1 MNKFFFLINLLIL
14 LLGVQ
19 TIMSSEEINIQ
30 ENEEL
35 INPLPLPY
43 DLLEVTE
50 TQVLDFIAQSKVGN
64 QSIIIFGANW
74 CPDCRIL
81 EGTLLLPTVKSFI
94 DDNFSVIHIDVGK
107 YDINMNLLELLGI
120 PKQEGIPRV
129 IIFGQESNIL
139 NMNST
144 DKCLL
149 YRFPEKLKICTSNKI
164 FSCLKVGL

>member
-1 MNKFFFLINLLIL
+1 MNKFFFLINLLF
-14 LLGVQ
+14 LLGGQ
-19 TIMSSEEINIQ
+19 NIMSSEKIKIQ
-30 ENEEL
+30 ESEEL

-43 DLLEVTE
+43 ERLEVTE
-50 TQVLDFIAQSKVGN
+50 TQVLDFIAQSKIGN

-107 YDINMNLLELLGI
+107 YDINMNLLELLRI
-120 PKQEGIPRV
+120 PRQEGIPRV
-129 IIFGQESNIL
+129 VIFGQENNIL

-144 DKCLL
+144 DKW
-149 YRFPEKLKICTSNKI
+149 RSARQNKAQEI
-164 FSCLKVGL
+164 FDYFQSYVLEN

>member
-19 TIMSSEEINIQ
+19 TIMSSEKINIQ

-43 DLLEVTE
+43 ERLEVTE

-81 EGTLLLPTVKSFI
+81 EGTLLLPTVRSFI

-129 IIFGQESNIL
+129 VIFGQESNIL

-144 DKCLL
+144 DKW
-149 YRFPEKLKICTSNKI
+149 RSARQNKAQEI
-164 FSCLKVGL
+164 FDYFQSYVLEN

>member
-1 MNKFFFLINLLIL
+1 MNKFFFLINLLF
-14 LLGVQ
+14 LLGGQ
-19 TIMSSEEINIQ
+19 NIMSSEKIKIQ
-30 ENEEL
+30 ESEEL

-43 DLLEVTE
+43 ERLEVTE
-50 TQVLDFIAQSKVGN
+50 TQVLDFIAQSKISN

-120 PKQEGIPRV
+120 PRQEGIPRV
-129 IIFGQESNIL
+129 VIFGQENNIL

-144 DKCLL
+144 DKW
-149 YRFPEKLKICTSNKI
+149 RSARQNKAQEI
-164 FSCLKVGL
+164 FDYFQSYVLEN

>member
-1 MNKFFFLINLLIL
+1 MNKFFFLINLLF
-14 LLGVQ
+14 LLGGQ
-19 TIMSSEEINIQ
+19 NIMSSEKINIQ
-30 ENEEL
+30 ESEEL
-35 INPLPLPY
+35 VNPLPFPY
-43 DLLEVTE
+43 ERLEVTE

-94 DDNFSVIHIDVGK
+94 DNNFSVIHIDVGK

-129 IIFGQESNIL
+129 VIFGQEKNIL

-144 DKCLL
+144 DKW
-149 YRFPEKLKICTSNKI
+149 RSARQNKAQEI
-164 FSCLKVGL
+164 FDYFQSYALEN

>member
-1 MNKFFFLINLLIL
+1 MNKFFFLINLLF
-14 LLGVQ
+14 LLGGQ
-19 TIMSSEEINIQ
+19 NIMSSEQIKIQ
-30 ENEEL
+30 ESEEL

-43 DLLEVTE
+43 ERLEVTE
-50 TQVLDFIAQSKVGN
+50 TQVLDFIAQSKVSN

-120 PKQEGIPRV
+120 PRQEGIPRV
-129 IIFGQESNIL
+129 VIFGQENNIL

-144 DKCLL
+144 DKW
-149 YRFPEKLKICTSNKI
+149 RSARQNKAQEI
-164 FSCLKVGL
+164 FDYFQSYVLEN

>member
-1 MNKFFFLINLLIL
+1 MNKFFFLINLLF
-14 LLGVQ
+14 LLGGQ
-19 TIMSSEEINIQ
+19 NIMSSEKIKIQ
-30 ENEEL
+30 ESEEL

-43 DLLEVTE
+43 ERLEVTE
-50 TQVLDFIAQSKVGN
+50 TQVLDFIAQSKVSN

-120 PKQEGIPRV
+120 PRQEGIPRV
-129 IIFGQESNIL
+129 VIFGQENNIL

-144 DKCLL
+144 DKW
-149 YRFPEKLKICTSNKI
+149 RSARQNKAQEI
-164 FSCLKVGL
+164 FDYFQSYVLEN

>member
-1 MNKFFFLINLLIL
+1 MNKFFFLINLLF
-14 LLGVQ
+14 LLGGQ
-19 TIMSSEEINIQ
+19 NIMSSEKIKIQ
-30 ENEEL
+30 ESEEL

-43 DLLEVTE
+43 ERLEVTE
-50 TQVLDFIAQSKVGN
+50 TQVLDFIAQSKIGN

-129 IIFGQESNIL
+129 VIFGEENNIL

-144 DKCLL
+144 DKWRSARQNKAQEIFD
-149 YRFPEKLKICTSNKI
+149 YFQSYVLKN
-164 FSCLKVGL
+164 